1 MYLNIQP
8 LYFLDS
14 WADSGILDWRCY
26 VTPTTFI
33 VAWIC
38 SIHTL
43 QGGKEM
49 KKTLLKALAISL
61 MFAAVS
67 SVVFGAGAAEK
78 SDDVTV
84 NMFQLKVEIKDAID
98 GYAADYS
105 AATPGVTVKVET
117 LGGGGDYGGAMKA
130 KAQAGQMPDIFMI
143 EGRGG
148 YDIWKDYIADLS
160 DQPWVADTDLAFK
173 VDGKVVGFPVAIEGY
188 GMAYNA
194 EILKKAGI
202 NPATLTTRAAYER
215 AFKLLDSKKAE
226 LGIDAPVAMAAS
238 VAGGMW
244 WVAGQHNLAAYWGGG
259 LDFTDTSI
267 IDKALKGELDKER
280 FMQYTKYLQLLF
292 KYADKKILLNGSY
305 DDQVG
310 SFAQGKTA
318 FLHQGNWV
326 DPNLEQLGVTFE
338 IGYAP
343 HAFLE
348 KEQKGLYL
356 FAPSWYCVNTKSPN
370 AEAAKAFLASIAT
383 TPEGHAYMVNEAG
396 MIPAFK
402 SVKLKP
408 SGQLSQ
414 ALMAANAKGGNYGV
428 FFGMLPDGAGQN
440 IFGPI
445 FDLFA
450 QNPNNTDQFIADMT
464 KAVAGLAKK

>member
-1 MYLNIQP
+1 
-8 LYFLDS
+8 
-14 WADSGILDWRCY
+14 
-26 VTPTTFI
+26 
-33 VAWIC
+33 
-38 SIHTL
+38 
-43 QGGKEM
+43 M
-49 KKTLLKALAISL
+49 KKTLFKVLAIAL
-61 MFAAVS
+61 VFATVT
-67 SVVFGAGAAEK
+67 SVVFGAGATEK
-78 SDDVTV
+78 SGEVTV

-98 GYAADYS
+98 AYAAQYS

-143 EGRGG
+143 EGQGG

-160 DQPWVADTDLAFK
+160 DQPWVSDTDLAFK

-188 GMAYNA
+188 GLAYNA
-194 EILKKAGI
+194 EILAKAGI
-202 NPATLTTRAAYER
+202 DPATLTTRAAYEK

-244 WVAGQHNLAAYWGGG
+244 WVAAQHNLAAYWGGG
-259 LDFTDTSI
+259 LAFDDTSI
-267 IDKALKGELDKER
+267 IKKALAGSLDQDR
-280 FMQYTKYLQLLF
+280 FLQYTKYLQLLF
-292 KYADKKILLNGSY
+292 KYADQKILLNGSY

-326 DPNLEQLGVTFE
+326 DPNLAQLGVTFK

-343 HAFLE
+343 HAFLDTVE
-348 KEQKGLYL
+348 EGLYL
-356 FAPSWYCVNTKSPN
+356 FAPSWYCVNSQSPN
-370 AEAAKAFLASIAT
+370 ADAAKAFLASIAG
-383 TPEGHAYMVNEAG
+383 TPEGHEYMVKEAG

-402 SVKLKP
+402 SVTLKP

-450 QNPNNTDQFIADMT
+450 QNPDNINQFIADMN
-464 KAVAGLAKK
+464 KAVANLK

>member
-1 MYLNIQP
+1 MRKTVLK
-8 LYFLDS
+8 
-14 WADSGILDWRCY
+14 AVAVGIL
-26 VTPTTFI
+26 
-33 VAWIC
+33 VAALSGC
-38 SIHTL
+38 
-43 QGGKEM
+43 GKPAE
-49 KKTLLKALAISL
+49 TATQ
-61 MFAAVS
+61 
-67 SVVFGAGAAEK
+67 AGA
-78 SDDVTV
+78 VTV

-98 GYAADYS
+98 AYAAKYS

-130 KAQAGQMPDIFMI
+130 KAQAGQMPDIFVI

-148 YDIWKDYIADLS
+148 YDIWKDYISDLS
-160 DQPWVADTDLAFK
+160 GEPWVKDTDLAFM
-173 VDGKVVGFPVAIEGY
+173 VDGKAVGFPVAIEGY

-194 EILKKAGI
+194 DILQKAGI
-202 NPATLTTRAAYER
+202 DPATLTTRGAYEKALR
-215 AFKLLDSKKAE
+215 LLDSKKAE

-259 LDFTDTSI
+259 LAFDDTSI
-267 IDKALKGELDKER
+267 IEKALQGQLDEAR
-280 FMQYTKYLQLLF
+280 FLEYAKYVQLLF
-292 KYADKKILLNGSY
+292 RYADKRILLNGSY

-326 DPNLEQLGVTFE
+326 DPNLKQLGVTFK

-343 HAFLE
+343 HAFLTT
-348 KEQKGLYL
+348 EQKGLYL
-356 FAPSWYCVNTKSPN
+356 FAPSWYCVNSKSPN
-370 AEAAKAFLASIAT
+370 AAAAKAFLASMAS
-383 TPEGHAYMVNEAG
+383 TPEGHDYMVNQAG

-402 SVKLKP
+402 SVTLKP

-440 IFGPI
+440 VFGPI
-445 FDLFA
+445 YDLFA
-450 QNPNNTDQFIADMT
+450 QNPDNLDKFIADM
-464 KAVAGLAKK
+464 KRAVANLPKM